1 MHIIAHGAP
10 KVTHLIARNVS
21 ERLDNKKKAWPS

>member
-1 MHIIAHGAP
+1 MHIIAQGAP

-21 ERLDNKKKAWPS
+21 ETTGQ